1 VTGSPDSTAEAVK
14 DQAKSVAEDAKQGGQ
29 QVAATAM
36 DQTRE
41 VAGEAKAQ
49 TKDLFRQARGEATDQ
64 AATQQRRA
72 ASGLHS
78 LGDELGAMAGH
89 SDASGIAGDLARQA
103 SDQAHSAASWL
114 ESREPGDV
122 MSEITDFAR
131 RRPGTFLAAA
141 AAIGFLGGR
150 LTRGLAAGST
160 EDQGVA
166 SPAAATARPEPLE
179 ASLRPPPSTG
189 ADAAQPRHG
198 LTGDALAQPQ
208 SAGMPGRS

>member
-131 RRPGTFLAAA
+131 RRPGTFLA
-141 AAIGFLGGR
+141 
-150 LTRGLAAGST
+150 
-160 EDQGVA
+160 DQGVA